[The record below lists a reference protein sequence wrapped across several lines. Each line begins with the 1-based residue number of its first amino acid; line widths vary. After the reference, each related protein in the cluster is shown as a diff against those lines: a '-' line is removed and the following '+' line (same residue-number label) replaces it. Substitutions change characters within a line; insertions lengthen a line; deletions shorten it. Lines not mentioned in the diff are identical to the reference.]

1 MRRRKLK
8 KLVHG
13 LNRLKRRK
21 NIKRD
26 QLLKRIAVLQKEAG
40 RLKSMIKIREPKPGE
55 AVTRKTFTAK
65 LDRAAWKTALDR
77 DGCYILRAHIP
88 WEQWPGGMEKKPS
101 VLWKWYMQLTHVE
114 EAFKT
119 LKSDLG
125 LRPIHHQ
132 IQKRVEAHILV
143 AFLGYCLTVTL
154 RMKLANAAPG
164 LTPRAALQSLSA
176 IQMLEVHVPTKD
188 GRTLIMPRH
197 TEPEPQQKLILEK
210 LNLRLPPQPSPRI
223 RHGKLELP
231 AATSS
236 PIL

>member
-1 MRRRKLK
+1 M
-8 KLVHG
+8 
-13 LNRLKRRK
+13 
-21 NIKRD
+21 
-26 QLLKRIAVLQKEAG
+26 LLGTLPSCVL
-40 RLKSMIKIREPKPGE
+40 
-55 AVTRKTFTAK
+55 
-65 LDRAAWKTALDR
+65 
-77 DGCYILRAHIP
+77 LRAR
-88 WEQWPGGMEKKPS
+88 ERFDSEN
-101 VLWKWYMQLTHVE
+101 
-114 EAFKT
+114 
-119 LKSDLG
+119 
-125 LRPIHHQ
+125 
-132 IQKRVEAHILV
+132 
-143 AFLGYCLTVTL
+143 

-210 LNLRLPPQPSPRI
+210 LNLRLPPQPPPRI

>member
-1 MRRRKLK
+1 MFLRCHLRD
-8 KLVHG
+8 
-13 LNRLKRRK
+13 K
-21 NIKRD
+21 NG
-26 QLLKRIAVLQKEAG
+26 KEH
-40 RLKSMIKIREPKPGE
+40 RY
-55 AVTRKTFTAK
+55 
-65 LDRAAWKTALDR
+65 W
-77 DGCYILRAHIP
+77 
-88 WEQWPGGMEKKPS
+88 S
-101 VLWKWYMQLTHVE
+101 V
-114 EAFKT
+114 
-119 LKSDLG
+119 
-125 LRPIHHQ
+125 
-132 IQKRVEAHILV
+132 VEARR
-143 AFLGYCLTVTL
+143 LTVTL

-210 LNLRLPPQPSPRI
+210 LNLRLPPQPPPRI